1 MRPVSQGPFLKGL
14 QAANQVLAQPK
25 GSVARISNL
34 LYTKRGS
41 LKTCDGSLI
50 INWQNGALQ
59 LNAGRVEALNLIEPI
74 GVPRYFLALIN
85 NFSQLTTPTGL
96 AVTDGGAGGTLAAA
110 TYYYVVTAVTSTGG
124 ETVAS
129 AEQSIVNP
137 GGHKNQLNWNAVP
150 NAFGYNV
157 YRGTSSGN
165 DFLLTGAGLP
175 VGTNSYL
182 DDGTNGV
189 GTTFGLLASPQGAV
203 ETSQQYDIPGPHGS
217 DIVYYIITF
226 SFTTT
231 GANPV
236 QPGQNFQ
243 IAGASPSSFNNTYL
257 CTNKSGNT
265 LYMVTQSSTPGA
277 RLSGGGGNL
286 VIGGGGSGVR
296 PPTANTTGQCAL
308 IKMPNLGNYP
318 ISYGLANV
326 IASFPV
332 STLPLVG
339 GFPGGTGIPT
349 LPGAATPNGGVVGAT
364 GPLPQIIQFNNQ
376 AVIILGN
383 GFAPQLFTDPATVA
397 AITNTFVPAYP
408 AWSPSTDYALNSIIV
423 PANSPW
429 APNVAYPAQSA
440 IAPGNGFYYVASK
453 GGTSGSSAPAF
464 PTTIG
469 STVTDGS
476 PAITWTC
483 AGAILVY
490 KAIQSGVSGGAS
502 GTSSIGVVPSFTQTV
517 GGTTA
522 DGGVVWQNIG
532 TPAQSAPSPPGAA
545 HGIVYAGCLW
555 VANTYPSDH
564 SDGIDGPSSIRM
576 SNVNA
581 PTSWNPIN
589 QAFLDKDDGTEI
601 QGMASFTITAQGIPP
616 EGSLVVFKDF
626 STYQIQGIF
635 GASNFAI
642 QRVRTDMGCTDPRSI
657 QFVPGFGIVRR
668 THLGFAVFDGV
679 NDRVISEEERPY
691 LFQTNDSDTADIISV
706 DTNYDYASQGFQV
719 ADPPMYCCAC
729 PVGQSGGQL
738 TRLFCY
744 DLVLKNWTIV
754 DLPFPISCAVQVRAE
769 GTEPIS
775 MFGGFNDGALQRWQ
789 ANDVDWYTGSPL
801 QDEVQWSF
809 RTQEIA
815 SQIGDQRIY
824 VRRLAITG
832 ANTNSTDPITS
843 LPVIDG
849 VPDAAWSSLPLS
861 GTGDFE
867 IFAPINRKG
876 LRAHST
882 ISGTGVVEIRSDSWH
897 IVPLAVGVPKVIA

>member
-1 MRPVSQGPFLKGL
+1 MRPISQGPFLKGL

-25 GSVARISNL
+25 GSVARVSNL
-34 LYTKRGS
+34 LYTKRGA

-50 INWQNGALQ
+50 INWLNGALQ
-59 LNAGRVEALNLIEPI
+59 SNAGRVEAFNLIEPT

-85 NFSQLTTPTGL
+85 NFTQLTTPVNL
-96 AVTDGGAGGTLAAA
+96 VVTDGGAGGTLAAA
-110 TYYYVVTAVTSTGG
+110 TYYYVVTAVTSSGG

-129 AEQSIVNP
+129 VEQSIVNP
-137 GGHKNQLNWNAVP
+137 GSHKNQLNWDPVP

-157 YRGTSSGN
+157 YRGTSAGN
-165 DFLLTGAGLP
+165 EFLLTGSGLP

-189 GTTFGLLASPQGAV
+189 GTTFALLASPQGAV
-203 ETSQQYDIPGPHGS
+203 ETSQQYDIPGPHFS
-217 DIVYYIITF
+217 DIVYYVITF
-226 SFTTT
+226 AFTTS

-243 IAGASPSSFNNTYL
+243 ISGASPSNFNGTYS
-257 CTNKSGNT
+257 CTSKSGNT
-265 LYMVTQSSTPGA
+265 LYMVTQSSGPGA
-277 RLSGGGGNL
+277 NRVGGGGNL
-286 VIGGGGSGVR
+286 VIGGGGTGVR
-296 PPTANTTGQCAL
+296 PPTVNTTGQCAL
-308 IKMPNLGNYP
+308 VKMPNLGNYP
-318 ISYGLANV
+318 ISYSSADI
-326 IASFPV
+326 IASFPASV
-332 STLPLVG
+332 LPLVG
-339 GFPGGTGIPT
+339 GFPGGTGVPT
-349 LPGAATPNGGVVGAT
+349 LPGANTPNGGVTGAT
-364 GPLPQIIQFNNQ
+364 GPLPQILQFNNK

-383 GFAPQLFTDPATVA
+383 GYVPQLFTDPATVV

-408 AWSPSTDYALNSIIV
+408 AWSPGQLYAQNSIIV

-440 IAPGNGFYYVASK
+440 IVPDVANGFYYVASK
-453 GGTSGSSAPAF
+453 GGTSGATEPAF

-469 STVTDGS
+469 NTVTDGGV
-476 PAITWTC
+476 TWTC

-490 KAIQSGVSGGAS
+490 KAIQSGVSGGAT

-517 GGTTA
+517 GGTTT

-532 TPAQSAPSPPGAA
+532 TPADSAPSPPGAA
-545 HGIVYAGCLW
+545 HGIVYAGALW

-564 SDGIDGPSSIRM
+564 SNGIDGPSSIRM

-601 QGMASFTITAQGIPP
+601 QGMAAFTITAQGIPP

-626 STYQIQGIF
+626 ATFQIQGIF

-642 QRVRTDMGCTDPRSI
+642 QRVRTDMGCIAPRSI
-657 QFVPGFGIVRR
+657 QFIPGYGIIRM
-668 THLGFAVFDGV
+668 THLGFAIFDGV
-679 NDRVISEEERPY
+679 NDRVVSEEIRPY
-691 LFQTNDSDTADIISV
+691 LFQSNDTGTSDILTLDS
-706 DTNYDYASQGFQV
+706 NYSYASWGFQT

-729 PVGQSGGQL
+729 PIGQSSGNL

-744 DLVLKNWTIV
+744 DLVLKNWTVV
-754 DLPFPISCAVQVRAE
+754 DLPFSIGSAVQVRAE

-775 MFGGFNDGALQRWQ
+775 MFGGFSDGTLQRWQ
-789 ANDVDWYTGSPL
+789 AEDIQWYSGSPSAS
-801 QDEVQWSF
+801 DVAWSF

-832 ANTNSTDPITS
+832 ANTNSTGKVMSTPK
-843 LPVIDG
+843 IDG
-849 VPDAAWSSLPLS
+849 VFDTAWSSLPLS
-861 GTGDFE
+861 AGDFE

-876 LRAHST
+876 LRAHAT
-882 ISGTGVVEIRSDSWH
+882 VSGTGVVEIRSNSWH
-897 IVPLAVGVPKVIA
+897 IEPLAVGVPKVVA